1 MKILVTGN
9 LGYVGPAVVIELRRS
24 LPTATLFGCDPGW
37 FASRVATEDRLPE
50 SLLNAQMFCDVRD
63 LSVSD
68 LAGVDCVV
76 HLAAVSN
83 DPMGQTY
90 EKATDDINHLAS
102 VDLGKLCKAA
112 GVRHFIFASSASVYG
127 VASEICTESS
137 ELNPQTAYAKSKV
150 ATEKDLASLAGDD
163 FMVTCLRFSTACGWS
178 PRIRLDLVLNDFV
191 AGALID
197 GEIRLISDGSP
208 LRPLIATTDMAR
220 AITGAV
226 LQDFRSVRSAFE
238 AMNIGSD
245 NWNFTIGALAK
256 RVGERM
262 GNLKVILGDKGGADT
277 RSYALDF
284 GKFRTMMPAW
294 QPEATLELVV
304 DELASSLD
312 AALNRSTEATRASY
326 IRLKTLDYLR
336 DGGRLD
342 QDLRWT

>member
-1 MKILVTGN
+1 M
-9 LGYVGPAVVIELRRS
+9 
-24 LPTATLFGCDPGW
+24 
-37 FASRVATEDRLPE
+37 PE
-50 SLLNAQMFCDVRD
+50 SLLNFQMFCDVRD
-63 LSVSD
+63 LTIAD
-68 LAGVDCVV
+68 LVGVDCVV

-90 EKATDDINHLAS
+90 EKATDDINHVAS
-102 VDLGKLCKAA
+102 VDLGGLCKAA

-127 VASEICTESS
+127 VAADICNELC

-150 ATEKDLASLAGDD
+150 ATERDLKSLASND

-191 AGALID
+191 SGALID

-226 LQDFRSVRSAFE
+226 LQAFSSDRSEFE
-238 AMNIGSD
+238 AINIGSD

-262 GNLKVILGDKGGADT
+262 GDLKVVLGEKGGADT

-284 GKFRTMMPAW
+284 GKFRRLMPSW
-294 QPEATLELVV
+294 QPEATLELVI
-304 DELASSLD
+304 DELVSNLNVV
-312 AALNRSTEATRASY
+312 LNRSTESTRASF

-336 DGGRLD
+336 GSGSLN
-342 QDLRWT
+342 QDLRWI

>member
-1 MKILVTGN
+1 M
-9 LGYVGPAVVIELRRS
+9 
-24 LPTATLFGCDPGW
+24 
-37 FASRVATEDRLPE
+37 PE

-68 LAGVDCVV
+68 LAGIDCVV

-102 VDLGKLCKAA
+102 VELAKLCKAA

-127 VASEICTESS
+127 VAADICNELS

-150 ATEKDLASLAGDD
+150 ATERDLVSLASGD

-208 LRPLIATTDMAR
+208 LRPLIATSDMAR
-220 AITGAV
+220 AITGAA
-226 LQDFRSVRSAFE
+226 LQDFRSDRSEFE
-238 AMNIGSD
+238 AINIGSD

-256 RVGERM
+256 LVGARM
-262 GNLKVILGDKGGADT
+262 GDLKVVLGDKGGADT

-284 GKFRTMMPAW
+284 GKFRRLLPDW
-294 QPEATLELVV
+294 QPEATLELVT
-304 DELASSLD
+304 DELAANLGSV
-312 AALNRSTEATRASY
+312 LNRSTEATRASF

-336 DGGRLD
+336 DGGSLN
-342 QDLRWT
+342 QNLRWT

>member
-1 MKILVTGN
+1 MKVLITGN
-9 LGYVGPAVVIELRRS
+9 MGYVGPAVVKELRRS
-24 LPTATLFGCDPGW
+24 IPSATLIGCDPGW
-37 FASRVATEDRLPE
+37 FASRVATEDRMPE
-50 SLLNAQMFCDVRD
+50 SLLKAQMFCDVRD
-63 LSVSD
+63 LTISD
-68 LAGVDCVV
+68 LADIDCVV

-90 EKATDDINHLAS
+90 EKATDEINHVAS
-102 VDLGKLCKAA
+102 VELGKLCKAA
-112 GVRHFIFASSASVYG
+112 EVRHFIFASSASVYG
-127 VASEICTESS
+127 VATDICNELS

-150 ATEKDLASLAGDD
+150 ATERDLDSLASDD

-208 LRPLIATTDMAR
+208 LRPLIATSDMAR

-226 LQDFRSVRSAFE
+226 LQAFSSDRSEFE
-238 AMNIGSD
+238 AINIGSD

-262 GNLKVILGDKGGADT
+262 GNLTVVLGDKGGADT

-284 GKFRTMMPAW
+284 GKFRRLMPDW
-294 QPEATLELVV
+294 QPEATLELVI
-304 DELASSLD
+304 DDLAANLD
-312 AALNRSTEATRASY
+312 GILNRSTEATRASF

-336 DGGRLD
+336 DVGSLN
-342 QDLRWT
+342 QNLRWT